1 MSPVNLSVR
10 DEQLRELM
18 DDPDCDPVRLDA
30 TLRRFHLVNRLI
42 SGWDQVYRTRLR
54 PALLELER
62 PARVLDLG
70 SGGGDVVTRLAQLAA
85 RDGLRVEWTGAD
97 PDPRA
102 SQAAQDAQAQRI
114 QKARGEDQQPPRVRF
129 LCADAGAL
137 LEAGER
143 FDFVVSNHV
152 LHHLD
157 SPGLLDFT
165 EASRRLCTGT
175 VLHSDIARG
184 RLAYGLYA
192 VGITP
197 LAPGTFLRTDGLRS
211 IRRSYQREELAAA
224 LGVDWTVSSPAP
236 FRLIAEAPGRG

>member
-30 TLRRFHLVNRLI
+30 TLRRFHLVNRLV
-42 SGWDQVYRTRLR
+42 SGWDQVYRNRLR
-54 PALLELER
+54 PALRSFDR
-62 PARVLDLG
+62 PTRVLDLG
-70 SGGGDVVTRLAQLAA
+70 SGGGDVVTRLAQLTA
-85 RDGLRVEWTGAD
+85 RDGLQVEWTGAD

-102 SQAAQDAQAQRI
+102 HEAAQKSQHENTRKKQLL
-114 QKARGEDQQPPRVRF
+114 PRVRF
-129 LCADAGAL
+129 LCADADAL
-137 LEAGER
+137 LDAGES
-143 FDFVVSNHV
+143 FDVVVSNHV

-157 SPGLLDFT
+157 APGLIDFT
-165 EASRRLCTGT
+165 DASRRLSSGT

-184 RLAYGLYA
+184 RLAYSLYA

-211 IRRSYQREELAAA
+211 IRRSYQHEELSSA
-224 LGVDWTVSSPAP
+224 LGPGWSVTAPAP
-236 FRLIAEAPGRG
+236 FRLIAEAPGLG

>member
-1 MSPVNLSVR
+1 MRPVNLSLR

-54 PALLELER
+54 PALLDRQR

-102 SQAAQDAQAQRI
+102 HEAAQNTQNDR
-114 QKARGEDQQPPRVRF
+114 KPRTGDRQPPPVRF

-137 LEAGER
+137 LEAGES
-143 FDFVVSNHV
+143 FDVVLSNHV

-157 SPGLLDFT
+157 APGLLDFT
-165 EASRRLCTGT
+165 KASRQLSTGT

-184 RLAYGLYA
+184 RLAYGLFA

-211 IRRSYQREELAAA
+211 IRRSYQREELASA
-224 LGVDWTVSSPAP
+224 LGEGWTVTSPAP